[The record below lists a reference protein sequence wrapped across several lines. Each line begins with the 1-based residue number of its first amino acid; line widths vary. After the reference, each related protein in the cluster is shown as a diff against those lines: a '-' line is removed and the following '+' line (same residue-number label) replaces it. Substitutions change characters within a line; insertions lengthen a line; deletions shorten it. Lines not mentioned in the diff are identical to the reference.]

1 MAIQQKPVVGNW
13 YVNLTGQLL
22 KICAVS
28 YEAGAISKVVIEFLS
43 GKKLILD
50 LDKWNLL
57 DLETYIYKS
66 SSLINQQN

>member
-28 YEAGAISKVVIEFLS
+28 YDAGEISKVVIEFLS

-50 LDKWNLL
+50 LEKWYLL

-66 SSLINQQN
+66 SSLAN

>member
-22 KICAVS
+22 KICAVC
-28 YEAGAISKVVIEFLS
+28 YDCGKISKVVIEFLS
-43 GKKLILD
+43 GKKLVLD
-50 LDKWNLL
+50 LDKWHLL

-66 SSLINQQN
+66 SSLANRKN

>member
-28 YEAGAISKVVIEFLS
+28 YDAGNISKVVIEFLS

-66 SSLINQQN
+66 SGLINQQT

>member
-28 YEAGAISKVVIEFLS
+28 YDTGTLSKVVIEFLS

-50 LDKWNLL
+50 LERWYML
-57 DLETYIYKS
+57 DLDTYIYKA
-66 SSLINQQN
+66 SSLTNQKN

>member
-22 KICAVS
+22 KICAVA
-28 YEAGAISKVVIEFLS
+28 YDTGDLSKVVIEFLS

-50 LDKWNLL
+50 LDKWHLL

-66 SSLINQQN
+66 SNLINQNN